1 MRIIIHGASGRMG
14 RMLEEKIRAG
24 QRGATVAALVDCYAP
39 EGGGA
44 DCFTSLD
51 AFEGA
56 ADVVVDFSNH
66 ASVKGLL
73 DYCVRRGLPVVVGTT
88 GHTEGEKAAIGAA
101 SEKIPVF
108 YSGNMSVGIAVLA
121 DLAKR
126 AAAAFPDADIEIVEV
141 HHNQKLDVPSGT
153 ALMLGESLREVRP
166 GAALLIGRHE
176 NGKRSVKEIGVHSL
190 RLGSEVGTHEI
201 LISTGSET
209 LTLKHQAHSRALFA
223 DGALA
228 AAEFLI
234 GKRAGLYAMR
244 DMLQ

>member
-1 MRIIIHGASGRMG
+1 M
-14 RMLEEKIRAG
+14 
-24 QRGATVAALVDCYAP
+24 
-39 EGGGA
+39 
-44 DCFTSLD
+44 
-51 AFEGA
+51 
-56 ADVVVDFSNH
+56 
-66 ASVKGLL
+66 
-73 DYCVRRGLPVVVGTT
+73 
-88 GHTEGEKAAIGAA
+88 
-101 SEKIPVF
+101 
-108 YSGNMSVGIAVLA
+108 
-121 DLAKR
+121 
-126 AAAAFPDADIEIVEV
+126 
-141 HHNQKLDVPSGT
+141 
-153 ALMLGESLREVRP
+153 MLGESLREVRP